1 VRDLKLPTP
10 LMIQIMEFTQYKN
23 SFTKEAQNLGY
34 TEQTIKHCLN
44 YAAVLFS
51 NHVPIIYNT
60 SHLSGLVGYK
70 KEYLKKAIL
79 YPNSFYRDFQ
89 ILKKNGNKRQIS
101 EPLPSLKEIQL
112 WILKNILYKVPVSPF
127 AKAYKPNISLIENL
141 KFHKNQPKVFTL
153 DLENFFPSIKIQ
165 AIEKIF
171 IGLGYSR
178 LVSKM
183 LSKLCTREGVLPQ
196 GAPTS
201 PYLSNLIFKN
211 ADAEIANFC
220 KQLEIRYTRY
230 ADDLSFS
237 GDFDEN
243 ELLTKITE
251 IIENLNLK
259 INPDKT
265 KLMTPNNR
273 QTVTG
278 IVVNEKPQVV
288 FHKRNELRQ
297 AMYYIKKFGFDE
309 HREYKEINR
318 ANYLEHLLGKIDFVL
333 QINPKDLEFIGYKA
347 YLIDLKMKQ
356 DMKLK
361 KPDTI
366 LISKT
371 TVLITM

>member
-1 VRDLKLPTP
+1 
-10 LMIQIMEFTQYKN
+10 MEFTQYKN

-89 ILKKNGNKRQIS
+89 ILKKNGKKRQIS

-112 WILKNILYKVPVSPF
+112 WILKNILYKVAVSPF
-127 AKAYKPNISLIENL
+127 AKAYKPNVSLIENL

-211 ADAEIANFC
+211 ADAEIADFC
-220 KQLEIRYTRY
+220 KQRKIRYTRY

-237 GDFDEN
+237 GDFNEN

-309 HREYKEINR
+309 HREYKEINQ

-347 YLIDLKMKQ
+347 HLIDLKMKLE
-356 DMKLK
+356 MKLK
-361 KPDTI
+361 KPDAI